1 MNILSVLTSLLF
13 YMFLEEIDKM
23 RQRVR
28 SLSYYVKN
36 GVPNCWRQIT
46 PKAIDQD
53 LEFEKDRY
61 EYDRMILNEIILNQ
75 Y

>member
-1 MNILSVLTSLLF
+1 MPLLTSLLF

-36 GVPNCWRQIT
+36 GVPNCWRHIT
-46 PKAIDQD
+46 PKVIDQD

-61 EYDRMILNEIILNQ
+61 EYDRMLQREIINQ

>member
-1 MNILSVLTSLLF
+1 
-13 YMFLEEIDKM
+13 MFLEELDKM

-36 GVPNCWRQIT
+36 GVPHCWRQVA
-46 PKAIDQD
+46 PRVIDID

-61 EYDRMILNEIILNQ
+61 EYDRLIQNETIVNQ

>member
-1 MNILSVLTSLLF
+1 
-13 YMFLEEIDKM
+13 MFLQEIDKM

-36 GVPNCWRQIT
+36 GVPHCWRQIA
-46 PKAIDQD
+46 PKVIEQD

-61 EYDRMILNEIILNQ
+61 EYERMLNRENIILNQ

>member
-1 MNILSVLTSLLF
+1 
-13 YMFLEEIDKM
+13 MFLEEIDKM
-23 RQRVR
+23 RQRVH

-36 GVPNCWRQIT
+36 GVPHCWRQVAPVTIN
-46 PKAIDQD
+46 ID

-61 EYDRMILNEIILNQ
+61 EYDRMLQREIVNQ